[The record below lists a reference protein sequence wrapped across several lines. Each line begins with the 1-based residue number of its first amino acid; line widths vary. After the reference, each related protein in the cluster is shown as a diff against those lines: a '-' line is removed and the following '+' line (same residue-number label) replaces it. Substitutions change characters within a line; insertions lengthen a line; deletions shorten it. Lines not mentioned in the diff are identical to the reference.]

1 MDESKP
7 DPSSDNQKHPTHNT
21 ETHGL
26 REDIDAN
33 TPISDV
39 KGPNVFE
46 RVKEELE
53 ALVGAVHHRKEDDD
67 AAFTGSKH
75 EKQSSPSDHKGSPSH
90 HKETHGRGDD
100 IDADT
105 PIDEVKGPNIF
116 HRAKEEIEAIV
127 GTILSK
133 KESDHDAASP
143 KTD

>member
-1 MDESKP
+1 MVH
-7 DPSSDNQKHPTHNT
+7 NQKHPTHNT

-26 REDIDAN
+26 REDIDAK
-33 TPISDV
+33 TPIGDV
-39 KGPNVFE
+39 KGPTVLE
-46 RVKEELE
+46 RVKEEFE
-53 ALVGAVHHRKEDDD
+53 AIVGAVHHRKEDDA

-105 PIDEVKGPNIF
+105 PINEVKGPNIF

-143 KTD
+143 KKD

>member
-1 MDESKP
+1 MDKT
-7 DPSSDNQKHPTHNT
+7 DTMVHNQKHLTHNT

-33 TPISDV
+33 TPTGDV
-39 KGPNVFE
+39 KGPNVLE
-46 RVKEELE
+46 RVKEEFE
-53 ALVGAVHHRKEDDD
+53 AIVGA

-75 EKQSSPSDHKGSPSH
+75 EKLSSPSDHKGSPNH

-105 PIDEVKGPNIF
+105 PISEVKGPNIF

-133 KESDHDAASP
+133 KESDHD
-143 KTD
+143 